1 MKTPIFGTSPDG
13 LLRALC
19 RFGKVPQRGFTL
31 VELLVVFAIVGLIL
45 AVVPLAFG
53 KMRDS
58 AQYTTTLRT
67 TLSDMRQA
75 RQKAIA
81 TGVSTEFFVD
91 LAQRRYGI
99 SGVTSH
105 DLPEPLNLKVT
116 FAETLSEAGRPT
128 KIVFLP
134 SGGASG
140 GSVEV
145 IRPNGAGTRLRV
157 DWLSGMVTLERLLE

>member
-1 MKTPIFGTSPDG
+1 VKTPIFETSPDRLPG
-13 LLRALC
+13 NPGP
-19 RFGKVPQRGFTL
+19 FGKQPQRGFTL
-31 VELLVVFAIVGLIL
+31 VELLVVFAIVGLVV
-45 AVVPLAFG
+45 AVVPFAFG

-67 TLSDMRQA
+67 TLGDLRQA

-81 TGVSTEFFVD
+81 TGVAAEFFVD
-91 LAQRRYGI
+91 VAQRRYGI

-105 DLPEPLNLKVT
+105 DLPEPLAIKVT
-116 FAETLSEAGRPT
+116 FAGALAQPGRPA
-128 KIVFLP
+128 KILFLP
-134 SGGASG
+134 EGGASG

>member
-1 MKTPIFGTSPDG
+1 VKTPTFETSPDG
-13 LLRALC
+13 RLQDPC
-19 RFGKVPQRGFTL
+19 RFGQASQRGFTL
-31 VELLVVFAIVGLIL
+31 VELLVVFAIVGLIV

-67 TLSDMRQA
+67 TMGDLRQA
-75 RQKAIA
+75 RQKAVA
-81 TGVSTEFFVD
+81 TGVAVEFFVD

-99 SGVTSH
+99 SGLTSH
-105 DLPEPLNLKVT
+105 DLPEPLTLKVT
-116 FAETLSEAGRPT
+116 FAEALAQPARPA

-134 SGGASG
+134 EGGASG

-145 IRPNGAGTRLRV
+145 IRPSGVGTRLRV
-157 DWLSGMVTLERLLE
+157 DWLSGMVTQERLLE